1 MLTARDK
8 SQPQK
13 CGECGAELPGGRVVV
28 HCTHRRSGVS
38 PPRVHHG
45 RWRWRCPVCERELG
59 CDECAGRFA
68 SEVACDRCHVYAD
81 GKPAI
86 ELSVEE
92 RRVLIEFVP
101 HSTPARAIPL
111 SRLAY
116 EVCGDE
122 NQVKET
128 INSLR
133 RKGIVIDQING
144 RYYLRPRAETTAVQN
159 VQAIGGIELSLP
171 LGDRT

>member
-1 MLTARDK
+1 MLKERDK
-8 SQPQK
+8 GQPQR
-13 CGECGAELPGGRVVV
+13 CTECGAQLPGGRSPI
-28 HCTHRRSGVS
+28 HCSSRFKKA
-38 PPRVHHG
+38 PHHG
-45 RWRWRCPVCERELG
+45 RWRWSCPVCERNLG
-59 CDECAGRFA
+59 CDACAGRFA